1 EFSEEIKDYITG
13 LIDDLDSNNNNE
25 TDLREVT
32 EQFLVDAGIP
42 KNDIEKLY
50 IDLAANNIVK
60 NSDNDKELEKLSN
73 KILNKINQIS
83 NKETKTNTNNINSN
97 VDKKSKKQLINTAS
111 TNDDSKKTA
120 VEEVDLKDV
129 NVIVGDKELLVDAHV
144 KFKTGV
150 HYGLIGRNGVGKSTF
165 LKSIGYNKLV
175 GFPKNIRVLYIEQ
188 LESVEEKTTVL
199 ETVVKADKERTRLL
213 HEKQILQNAI
223 ESNEI
228 KKIEFAVKS
237 VNLEKLQMDLDL
249 SRKIAIQRS
258 GRRGLDAR
266 QDLVNVEAKVEEAQ
280 NALKS
285 LGQDQSVDYTAI
297 IHEMLEEVY
306 TKLDQIKADSAEA
319 RAQEILVGL
328 GFSDKLQH
336 SPISSLSSLS
346 GGWQMRV
353 ALAQALF
360 LQPDILLLDEPT
372 NHLDLPAILWLQ
384 SYLNTLFDTTI
395 IIVSHDR
402 RFLNNTV
409 TEIIRLK
416 DAKLTYH
423 TGNYDEYEKNQQDER
438 IKKERMYESQEKQ
451 KKHLEASIQ
460 KAQKKAKESGDDK
473 KLGMVAA
480 RKKKLERVGMNK
492 SDDGF
497 RFKLNKHRAGYFN
510 SVRDEI
516 VLEREET
523 QVSWKIPE
531 PTPLRH
537 HGSLLQVENV
547 SFKYPKSKQFILK
560 NVTLNIT
567 ETSKLGFVGSNG
579 DGKST
584 LMNLFTDNLQPTKG
598 MINRHSEL
606 KIGYFAQHHVDSL
619 DLEISADTHLREK
632 YNISESESR
641 SYLGKFGISGDLA
654 IRPMRSLSGG
664 QKSRVAFSSQV
675 YNSPNLLILDEI
687 TNHLDMLTVET
698 LVKVIG
704 DFKGAVLIVSHDRW
718 FVENVC
724 DTIYLVKNNM
734 VKELEGGVDEYVRG
748 VAKEIGIDTC
758 EFDEFD

>member
-1 EFSEEIKDYITG
+1 MSLLSKKFFDLLPSSVEFSEEIKDYITG
-13 LIDDLDSNNNNE
+13 LIDDLDSSNNNE

-42 KNDIEKLY
+42 KSDIEKLY
-50 IDLAANNIVK
+50 IDLAANNTVK

-73 KILNKINQIS
+73 KVLNKINQLDIS

-120 VEEVDLKDV
+120 VEEVVAYSQQSRFHTETLETLSKEVDLKDV

-336 SPISSLSSLS
+336 SPISTLSSLS
-346 GGWQMRV
+346 G
-353 ALAQALF
+353 
-360 LQPDILLLDEPT
+360 
-372 NHLDLPAILWLQ
+372 
-384 SYLNTLFDTTI
+384 
-395 IIVSHDR
+395 VSHDR

-473 KLGMVAA
+473 KLGMVAS

-497 RFKLNKHRAGYFN
+497 RFKLNKHRVGYFN
-510 SVRDEI
+510 SARDEI

-547 SFKYPKSKQFILK
+547 SFKYPKSKRFILK

-748 VAKEIGIDTC
+748 VAKEIGIDIC

>member
-1 EFSEEIKDYITG
+1 MSLLSKKFFDLLPSSVEFSEEIKDYITG

-346 GGWQMRV
+346 GGTIEKASIVGQSTKSNSS
-353 ALAQALF
+353 
-360 LQPDILLLDEPT
+360 ILTSPILVIISKLSSLLSIFSTSSMSPPSNLSPQCSMPIPTPFTPPPSIFMPKKTKFKPETIIFAELLVTLIGYFILPLPRTSSLKNRLLDEIDFLDDDNNTT
-372 NHLDLPAILWLQ
+372 NGITSHK
-384 SYLNTLFDTTI
+384 LNQQTI
-395 IIVSHDR
+395 IQNNFFSACHQSSPASDIYALVKGNQNQLS
-402 RFLNNTV
+402 LNINNTDNISNDDSIV
-409 TEIIRLK
+409 EDSKII
-416 DAKLTYH
+416 
-423 TGNYDEYEKNQQDER
+423 
-438 IKKERMYESQEKQ
+438 
-451 KKHLEASIQ
+451 
-460 KAQKKAKESGDDK
+460 
-473 KLGMVAA
+473 V
-480 RKKKLERVGMNK
+480 
-492 SDDGF
+492 
-497 RFKLNKHRAGYFN
+497 
-510 SVRDEI
+510 
-516 VLEREET
+516 
-523 QVSWKIPE
+523 P
-531 PTPLRH
+531 
-537 HGSLLQVENV
+537 
-547 SFKYPKSKQFILK
+547 
-560 NVTLNIT
+560 
-567 ETSKLGFVGSNG
+567 
-579 DGKST
+579 
-584 LMNLFTDNLQPTKG
+584 
-598 MINRHSEL
+598 
-606 KIGYFAQHHVDSL
+606 AQHHQQPIESINNDN
-619 DLEISADTHLREK
+619 DIS
-632 YNISESESR
+632 I
-641 SYLGKFGISGDLA
+641 I
-654 IRPMRSLSGG
+654 
-664 QKSRVAFSSQV
+664 
-675 YNSPNLLILDEI
+675 
-687 TNHLDMLTVET
+687 
-698 LVKVIG
+698 
-704 DFKGAVLIVSHDRW
+704 
-718 FVENVC
+718 
-724 DTIYLVKNNM
+724 
-734 VKELEGGVDEYVRG
+734 
-748 VAKEIGIDTC
+748 
-758 EFDEFD
+758 

>member
-1 EFSEEIKDYITG
+1 MSLLSKKFFDLLPSSVEFSEEIKDYITG

-438 IKKERMYESQEKQ
+438 IKKER
-451 KKHLEASIQ
+451 I
-460 KAQKKAKESGDDK
+460 
-473 KLGMVAA
+473 
-480 RKKKLERVGMNK
+480 
-492 SDDGF
+492 
-497 RFKLNKHRAGYFN
+497 
-510 SVRDEI
+510 
-516 VLEREET
+516 
-523 QVSWKIPE
+523 
-531 PTPLRH
+531 
-537 HGSLLQVENV
+537 
-547 SFKYPKSKQFILK
+547 
-560 NVTLNIT
+560 
-567 ETSKLGFVGSNG
+567 
-579 DGKST
+579 
-584 LMNLFTDNLQPTKG
+584 
-598 MINRHSEL
+598 
-606 KIGYFAQHHVDSL
+606 
-619 DLEISADTHLREK
+619 
-632 YNISESESR
+632 ESR

>member
-1 EFSEEIKDYITG
+1 MSLLSKKFFDLLPSSVEFSEEIKDYITG

-73 KILNKINQIS
+73 KILNKINQ
-83 NKETKTNTNNINSN
+83 TKTNTNNINSN

-346 GGWQMRV
+346 GGWQ
-353 ALAQALF
+353 
-360 LQPDILLLDEPT
+360 
-372 NHLDLPAILWLQ
+372 
-384 SYLNTLFDTTI
+384 
-395 IIVSHDR
+395 
-402 RFLNNTV
+402 
-409 TEIIRLK
+409 K
-416 DAKLTYH
+416 
-423 TGNYDEYEKNQQDER
+423 
-438 IKKERMYESQEKQ
+438 
-451 KKHLEASIQ
+451 
-460 KAQKKAKESGDDK
+460 
-473 KLGMVAA
+473 
-480 RKKKLERVGMNK
+480 
-492 SDDGF
+492 
-497 RFKLNKHRAGYFN
+497 
-510 SVRDEI
+510 
-516 VLEREET
+516 
-523 QVSWKIPE
+523 
-531 PTPLRH
+531 
-537 HGSLLQVENV
+537 
-547 SFKYPKSKQFILK
+547 
-560 NVTLNIT
+560 
-567 ETSKLGFVGSNG
+567 
-579 DGKST
+579 
-584 LMNLFTDNLQPTKG
+584 
-598 MINRHSEL
+598 
-606 KIGYFAQHHVDSL
+606 
-619 DLEISADTHLREK
+619 
-632 YNISESESR
+632 
-641 SYLGKFGISGDLA
+641 
-654 IRPMRSLSGG
+654 
-664 QKSRVAFSSQV
+664 
-675 YNSPNLLILDEI
+675 
-687 TNHLDMLTVET
+687 
-698 LVKVIG
+698 
-704 DFKGAVLIVSHDRW
+704 
-718 FVENVC
+718 
-724 DTIYLVKNNM
+724 
-734 VKELEGGVDEYVRG
+734 
-748 VAKEIGIDTC
+748 
-758 EFDEFD
+758 